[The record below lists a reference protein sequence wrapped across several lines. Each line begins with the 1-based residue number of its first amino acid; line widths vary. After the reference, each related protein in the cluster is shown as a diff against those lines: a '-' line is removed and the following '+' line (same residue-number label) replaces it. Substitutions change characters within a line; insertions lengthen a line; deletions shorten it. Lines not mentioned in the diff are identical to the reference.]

1 MEKVNQRM
9 FTTSRGFVYSYYRG
23 EPSNKTL
30 ETLDFLPILLFLHGF
45 LTSSLIW
52 KHQIKYFREQGFV
65 VIAPDLLGLGGTSKP
80 LNPEAYRASLICQD
94 LIELL
99 DAENISNEQ
108 VIAVGHDQLRAFL
121 DFMVDVSSGCS
132 SRGSRILSR
141 LANLHPDRCRAYAFL
156 ADPYYPPRPMT
167 NLDLS
172 IFAVS
177 TTSF

>member
-1 MEKVNQRM
+1 MEKISQRT

-30 ETLDFLPILLFLHGF
+30 DFLPVLLFLHGF

-80 LNPEAYRASLICQD
+80 LDPEAYRASLICQD

-99 DAENISNEQ
+99 DAEKSSNDQ
-108 VIAVGHDQLRAFL
+108 VIAVGHDQLRTLL
-121 DFMVDVSSGCS
+121 DFMVEVSLG
-132 SRGSRILSR
+132 
-141 LANLHPDRCRAYAFL
+141 
-156 ADPYYPPRPMT
+156 
-167 NLDLS
+167 
-172 IFAVS
+172 
-177 TTSF
+177 